1 MEKIN
6 INTSGSVGLMKIIH
20 IGKVRARKI
29 MFARQEKKFKDI
41 FELTNVAGL
50 GSVRM
55 EDVITQGIVEV

>member
-1 MEKIN
+1 
-6 INTSGSVGLMKIIH
+6 
-20 IGKVRARKI
+20 